1 MDVSRIMRYQLV
13 VCATHPLHEFLRLLD
28 FSHVA
33 VETDYPSLISSYL
46 ADMARLST
54 GRAVEVDNRLS
65 KFRVQNVAR
74 QKNGER
80 LEVGLS
86 LWIPNGF
93 PKSRQVPSCALY
105 LPPVAL

>member
-46 ADMARLST
+46 ADMARLSP

-65 KFRVQNVAR
+65 NVRVQNVAPLKKGR
-74 QKNGER
+74 RNAGGVSNCKTK
-80 LEVGLS
+80 
-86 LWIPNGF
+86 GF
-93 PKSRQVPSCALY
+93 PKYLGTPAAALF
-105 LPPVAL
+105 LS

>member
-13 VCATHPLHEFLRLLD
+13 VCATHPVHEFLRLLD

-46 ADMARLST
+46 ADMARLAT

-80 LEVGLS
+80 LEGGLF
-86 LWIPNGF
+86 LWITNGF
-93 PKSRQVPSCALY
+93 PKCPPARSSCPY
-105 LPPVAL
+105 